1 MGQKASKP
9 VSSTAQGGI
18 LTRLSARFRGVLAQS
33 RLKRM
38 AIAVSFALAV
48 TYLLF
53 PIVDLIY
60 MEYFFSVDTVIVPSL
75 VTATVGVVMYMLG
88 WYLLVGNANTR
99 PEMRLVT
106 LWYLILGI
114 LAVVLVILSFVLSI
128 ITLILAYTDK

>member
-18 LTRLSARFRGVLAQS
+18 LTRLSARFSGVLAQS

-38 AIAVSFALAV
+38 AIAVIFALAV

-106 LWYLILGI
+106 LWYLILCI

-128 ITLILAYTDK
+128 ITLILVYTDK